1 MEIWPIL
8 LLNGVVSALLSYMA
22 YRVSIKKNRN
32 DFLNNQISI
41 IETEIDLI
49 NSMTYELYKK
59 IFDENE
65 ALNDNITYRQL
76 NQKIDNLHHKILSS
90 KDFKK
95 FNDALIEFGLFS
107 TNVIESEDK
116 QCAIAHLDSFCD
128 AYKEF
133 KKQIYEFQERKNT

>member
-1 MEIWPIL
+1 MEVGSIL
-8 LLNGVVSALLSYMA
+8 LLNGIVSASLSYMA

-65 ALNDNITYRQL
+65 ALNDNITYRLL

-95 FNDALIEFGLFS
+95 FNDALIDFSLFS

-116 QCAIAHLDSFCD
+116 QCAMTHLDSFCD
-128 AYKEF
+128 VYKEF